1 MRALVWFRSDL
12 RIGDNAAL
20 SQATH
25 DADKG
30 VVAVFVLCPGQWREH
45 DWGGAKADFV
55 LRNVAALSEALG
67 KLRIPLRI
75 LRVDRFDE
83 VPAAL
88 LGLAKD
94 AGCDRLYYNR
104 ELEFNERQRDDEV
117 ERSFDAAGVAVRAF
131 DDVCILQPGTVLT
144 GQEGWYTVYSPFR
157 KKFGKIFDESGGC
170 TLAPK
175 PRRQP
180 EAPCDSDTVPTGLDS
195 FESPELTELW
205 PAGES
210 HARDRLET
218 FVRTRIADYHD
229 NRDAPGLDGTS
240 SLSPYLASGV
250 ISPRECLLAA
260 MESDGRDAL
269 GPASGGDGPGTW
281 VNELLWREFYK
292 HLLIGF
298 PKLSR
303 GRNFRAEYDGLAWR
317 EDPEQFTAWCAGET
331 GVPIVDA
338 AMRQLVST
346 GWMHNRCRMIVAMFL
361 TKNLLMDWRLGERFF
376 MQHLVDGD
384 LASNNGG
391 WQWSAST
398 GTDAAPYFRI
408 FNPISQSKKVDPDGD
423 YIRDHV
429 AELGDLDSREIH
441 DPRPLARAGA
451 GYANSIVDVKA
462 SRQRAITVFQEF
474 RQ

>member
-12 RIGDNAAL
+12 RVGDNAAL
-20 SQATH
+20 SRATH
-25 DADKG
+25 DADRG
-30 VVAVFVLCPGQWREH
+30 VVAVFVVCAGQWLEH
-45 DWGGAKADFV
+45 DWGGPKADFV
-55 LRNVAALSEALG
+55 LRNVAALSTALD

-75 LRVDRFDE
+75 LRVDRFDD
-83 VPAAL
+83 VPNAL
-88 LGLAKD
+88 LSLAKD
-94 AGCDRLYYNR
+94 TDCDKLYYNR

-117 ERSFDAAGVAVRAF
+117 ERAFEASGVDVCAF

-144 GQEGWYTVYSPFR
+144 EQEGFYTVYSPFR
-157 KKFGKIFDESGGC
+157 KKFGKVFDERGGC

-175 PRRQP
+175 PKRQP
-180 EAPCDSDTVPTGLDS
+180 EVPCDSDAVPAQLEAFDA
-195 FESPELTELW
+195 PDLADLW

-210 HARDRLET
+210 HARDRLKA
-218 FVRTRIADYHD
+218 FVRTRIEDYHD
-229 NRDAPGLDGTS
+229 NRDAPGMDGTS
-240 SLSPYLASGV
+240 SLSPYLAAGV

-260 MESDGRDAL
+260 MESSGSDTLDT
-269 GPASGGDGPGTW
+269 ASGGGGAGTW
-281 VNELLWREFYK
+281 INELLWREFYK

-303 GRNFRAEYDGLAWR
+303 NRNFRGEYDSLAWR
-317 EDPEQFTAWCAGET
+317 EDPEQFDTWCAGET

-338 AMRQLVST
+338 AMRQLAST

-361 TKNLLMDWRLGERFF
+361 TKNLLMDWRLGERHF

-408 FNPISQSKKVDPDGD
+408 FNPISQSKKVDPEGA
-423 YIRDHV
+423 YIRAHV
-429 AELGDLDSREIH
+429 PELGDLDSKSIH
-441 DPRPLARAGA
+441 DPPPLARASA
-451 GYANSIVDVKA
+451 GYPPSIVDVKA
-462 SRQRAITVFQEF
+462 SRQRAITAFREF